1 MDIIS
6 RKSDKVGATASLLCF
21 LHCLL
26 TPVLFLVQTCPFD
39 NCGESPIWW
48 KNIDYI
54 FIIIS
59 FFAIYR
65 STTTTSKK
73 FMIYLFWINWTILFL
88 LITNEK
94 FELFKIPEIMTYI
107 SAISL
112 AGLHL
117 YNFKYCIC
125 NDDDCCTS

>member
-117 YNFKYCIC
+117 YNFKYCKC

>member
-59 FFAIYR
+59 FFAIYH

-117 YNFKYCIC
+117 YNFKYCKC

>member
-117 YNFKYCIC
+117 YNFKYCKC
-125 NDDDCCTS
+125 NDDDCCAS

>member
-65 STTTTSKK
+65 STTAASKK

-117 YNFKYCIC
+117 YNFKYCKC